1 MKAFKILITLL
12 FITATVF
19 VSSSGIPAEQATV
32 SPRNLL
38 TLHTV
43 TSLGFIDGYAR
54 VNVDYI
60 GYDENAEICIDV
72 VIEKQVLYFFKKE
85 IFSKRYSSKGDR
97 YQNEFFYPLETDGVY
112 TCTVV
117 YTITCDG
124 NEDVITFTDTRNYR
138 LSDHPTHTHVWIQE
152 RIEPNCKREGV
163 CITSCYCGAKK
174 EIIFLEKL
182 PHTEGE
188 PVITTISDTEYLE
201 KIYCKD
207 CGELLVNTS
216 VTVRPPEGVTVVQ
229 PNSVQISTSSS
240 ITSNQDC
247 TCPFCKLADSIPQ
260 VTPPMPKQPSIPT
273 NDPWRK
279 QQEQYQKRNNI
290 NPYHIN
296 KSQQIRIFP

>member
-19 VSSSGIPAEQATV
+19 ASSSGISAEQASV
-32 SPRNLL
+32 APRNLL

-85 IFSKRYSSKGDR
+85 IFSKRYSSNGDR

-152 RIEPNCKREGV
+152 RIEPTCANEGRD
-163 CITSCYCGAKK
+163 ITICRCGKT
-174 EIIFLEKL
+174 EIVVLEKL
-182 PHTEGE
+182 PHTLGE
-188 PVITTISDTEYLE
+188 LKLIASGTDFDYFAKNCTSCGAQISSYAQSSDTNNSSNGESYNLLE
-201 KIYCKD
+201 
-207 CGELLVNTS
+207 
-216 VTVRPPEGVTVVQ
+216 
-229 PNSVQISTSSS
+229 S
-240 ITSNQDC
+240 ITSKQQCN
-247 TCPFCKLADSIPQ
+247 CPSCMMQRSFAKIEAAKPK
-260 VTPPMPKQPSIPT
+260 TPKQPSIPT

-279 QQEQYQKRNNI
+279 QQEQYQKKNNI